1 MLPHPTF
8 CKVKPEPDMQA
19 HGRVRFFWGTTKAK
33 SFRGKVFRTPDGRT
47 RSLHVPAQTAFFDF
61 GQSMVMQWPTVQDM
75 RLSVSVH
82 GMCFSNRHFLFRRYP
97 FLPGRPRTCRCR
109 CHAFEQRAEEREMP
123 LTSRGLG
130 WQVHV
135 HSYSYDLCVLL
146 AGSEWFSRNEESTG
160 KGHSPVSRGLRPCP
174 TAPQILVWVLS
185 DGSHPSSPEP
195 QTTHRNVVPRVLC
208 R

>member
-61 GQSMVMQWPTVQDM
+61 GQSMVMQ
-75 RLSVSVH
+75 
-82 GMCFSNRHFLFRRYP
+82 
-97 FLPGRPRTCRCR
+97 

-195 QTTHRNVVPRVLC
+195 QTTHRNVVPVCFAVDRYILASSAS
-208 R
+208 